1 MNVDLL
7 NNRNTWKTNLQKIR
21 KIIETVTRSRPPE
34 YCKLWLTHL
43 NYQLYKALEHQYQMG
58 LESLNESLPEFSA
71 QLVYRNGQL
80 EFRPTF
86 EELKEHYYREISTF
100 ITNPLKFIGV
110 GGAGTKTEVFK
121 LMPEMNSKHLKTVYA
136 KAEELFGK
144 LEAVQDEYIHW
155 TALGELDIQAHIEH
169 NFTDVQ
175 DWIDN
180 FEMLR
185 QKRKELKKL
194 PDQTNVDCISINLIP
209 FKSGIDALFKQL
221 QDALVDTLEDSIEKD
236 ADVVKNFIQKGLD
249 KLSSNPSSVEE
260 IEQMHNDAIELGV
273 EKDGIVK
280 MFEGCERKNKMIK
293 QMKGKGLNLA
303 DIEAMWKFFD
313 ARLASF
319 QDKIED
325 QKSRLLQELDNR
337 TKTIN
342 ADIEKMYDKW
352 NEKKP
357 KDRHQLTYETAME
370 ANEMMKELQEQWK
383 AMSTKIEKIHRD
395 CKHFGKEPPKLG
407 YYDKMKEEMEE
418 Q

>member
-1 MNVDLL
+1 
-7 NNRNTWKTNLQKIR
+7 
-21 KIIETVTRSRPPE
+21 
-34 YCKLWLTHL
+34 
-43 NYQLYKALEHQYQMG
+43 MG

-303 DIEAMWKFFD
+303 DIEAMCEIL
-313 ARLASF
+313 RC
-319 QDKIED
+319 
-325 QKSRLLQELDNR
+325 
-337 TKTIN
+337 KTRI
-342 ADIEKMYDKW
+342 I
-352 NEKKP
+352 P
-357 KDRHQLTYETAME
+357 
-370 ANEMMKELQEQWK
+370 
-383 AMSTKIEKIHRD
+383 
-395 CKHFGKEPPKLG
+395 G
-407 YYDKMKEEMEE
+407 
-418 Q
+418 